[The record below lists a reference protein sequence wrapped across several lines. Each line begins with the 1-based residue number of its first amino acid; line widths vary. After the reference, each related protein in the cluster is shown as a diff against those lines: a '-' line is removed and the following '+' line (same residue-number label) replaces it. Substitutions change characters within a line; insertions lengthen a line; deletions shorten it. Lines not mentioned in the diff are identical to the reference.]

1 MNDIDG
7 FLTHC
12 YDLLLQSPPSEKN
25 GDQETDSELCV
36 CAKLVDRSEAKNNNT

>member
-12 YDLLLQSPPSEKN
+12 YDLLLQSSSPDKEKEREA
-25 GDQETDSELCV
+25 DDELCI
-36 CAKLVDRSEAKNNNT
+36 CAKLVERSEARKE